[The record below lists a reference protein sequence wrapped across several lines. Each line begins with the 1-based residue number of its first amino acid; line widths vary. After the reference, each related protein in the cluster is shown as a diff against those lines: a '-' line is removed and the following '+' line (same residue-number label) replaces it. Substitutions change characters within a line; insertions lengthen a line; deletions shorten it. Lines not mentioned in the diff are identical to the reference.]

1 MIQRIKVDIKNVIRD
16 REESEQTDLM
26 KEIFFDLSKESAN
39 KFIKDLFKDFLESE
53 EEFDNRKDV
62 IESFK
67 TVIELHK

>member
-39 KFIKDLFKDFLESE
+39 KFIKDLFKDLLESE

>member
-39 KFIKDLFKDFLESE
+39 KFIKDFFKDLLESE